1 MNRYARLG
9 SLALMGLGL
18 MGLGLLGACSKQSA
32 PSTTADITGT
42 LNYREPFNFETD
54 AQLQLQLTDV
64 SAEGP
69 AVEAA
74 SVTINNLRALPYQ
87 YTLAYDPKRIDS
99 THRYTISAR
108 IYSGKQLKF
117 ATDTALAVLTQGNST
132 HADIPVIAAGTNESG
147 AVANAAASSSTGDS
161 DIFQGDLRSGNEV
174 ALYRAEFIDNHI
186 AWLEEDRTNGT
197 PQPLHARYEFKGAL
211 LLHYSDSTG
220 FEFACNENGRPIS
233 VSRNKQVLVV
243 TQETTAINA
252 ARNRAAL
259 LRSHA
264 LTSRE
269 IKAHRL
275 ATKQDVGG

>member
-1 MNRYARLG
+1 MNRCARLV
-9 SLALMGLGL
+9 SLGL
-18 MGLGLLGACSKQSA
+18 IGIGLLGACSKQTA
-32 PSTTADITGT
+32 PSNTAGITGT
-42 LNYREPFNFETD
+42 LSYREPVNFESDT
-54 AQLQLQLTDV
+54 QLQLQLTDV
-64 SAEGP
+64 SAQGP
-69 AVEAA
+69 AVEVA
-74 SVTINNLRALPYQ
+74 SVAINNLRALPYQ

-108 IYSGKQLKF
+108 IYSGTQLKF
-117 ATDTALAVLTQGNST
+117 ATDTALAVLTQGNSAQ
-132 HADIPVIAAGTNESG
+132 ADIPVIAAGTNESSV
-147 AVANAAASSSTGDS
+147 VANAAASSSTGDAE
-161 DIFQGDLRSGNEV
+161 IFQGDLRSGNEV
-174 ALYRAEFIDNHI
+174 ALYRAGFTANHI

-211 LLHYSDSTG
+211 LLHYSDNTG

-233 VSRNKQVLVV
+233 VSRNKQVLAV
-243 TQETTAINA
+243 TQETSAINA

-264 LTSRE
+264 LASRE